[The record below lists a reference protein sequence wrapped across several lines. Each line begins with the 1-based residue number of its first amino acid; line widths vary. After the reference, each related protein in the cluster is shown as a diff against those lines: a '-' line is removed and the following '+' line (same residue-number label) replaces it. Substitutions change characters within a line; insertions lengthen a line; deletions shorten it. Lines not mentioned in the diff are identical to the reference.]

1 MTQRNAFIDAM
12 RGVAALGVV
21 AIHTAFHS
29 GTAYTPSWFQ
39 SLTLLVDVPLFFVL
53 AGWSGGYRVGQVGKT
68 CKSLLTLWLKL
79 AWFCLLLT
87 LVCLL
92 SGLRGPQSAREWL
105 GSLFFDHKFPS
116 FPVLGSSMWFMPV
129 YVRVVFLC
137 QLALCLMNWYAAGK
151 SISPI
156 RLYGLFAGVLLS
168 VYLSINA
175 ELPMTGQLTLFPWAD
190 PTDVFYLLCWMAGL
204 FIGLRGWRIRSWKTL
219 AILMPVCA
227 AGWYLSVRTLQTGF
241 DLQSSKFPP
250 LLPYA
255 FASCP
260 AIAVMLFLRGRW
272 QPPRWLAH
280 IGQNAL
286 FYFCAQG
293 IGGSVLYSIL
303 PGVQVGSWFL
313 RWLVMLAVNL
323 ALTVLLAEILALLY
337 RLTEKAMR
345 RLWRAV
351 WPRVRAVV

>member
-1 MTQRNAFIDAM
+1 
-12 RGVAALGVV
+12 
-21 AIHTAFHS
+21 
-29 GTAYTPSWFQ
+29 
-39 SLTLLVDVPLFFVL
+39 
-53 AGWSGGYRVGQVGKT
+53 
-68 CKSLLTLWLKL
+68 
-79 AWFCLLLT
+79 
-87 LVCLL
+87 
-92 SGLRGPQSAREWL
+92 
-105 GSLFFDHKFPS
+105 
-116 FPVLGSSMWFMPV
+116 
-129 YVRVVFLC
+129 
-137 QLALCLMNWYAAGK
+137 
-151 SISPI
+151 
-156 RLYGLFAGVLLS
+156 
-168 VYLSINA
+168 
-175 ELPMTGQLTLFPWAD
+175 
-190 PTDVFYLLCWMAGL
+190 
-204 FIGLRGWRIRSWKTL
+204 
-219 AILMPVCA
+219 MPVCA
-227 AGWYLSVRTLQTGF
+227 AGWYLSVRTLQSGF

-272 QPPRWLAH
+272 QPPRWLSH

-303 PGVQVGSWFL
+303 PAVQLGSWFL

-351 WPRVRAVV
+351 WPRVRAVI